1 MVEGVKIGK
10 VFGDKWKKNG
20 EKEYQI
26 KLTQM
31 MSDVSKDFVF
41 ELAVPAIA
49 GEVGDINRE
58 HVILEGI
65 MQAKGVNGQKI
76 DGACNLKIILIN
88 PHE

>member
-1 MVEGVKIGK
+1 
-10 VFGDKWKKNG
+10 
-20 EKEYQI
+20 
-26 KLTQM
+26 M

-41 ELAVPAIA
+41 ELNIPAIG

-65 MQAKGVNGQKI
+65 MQANGVNGQQI